1 MIEGLQLL
9 FIAAAAQG
17 LTVDSETIDLFPE
30 RPEYCRTSEGRDI
43 DLLTVTLLKN
53 DRLDLSAYSIPA
65 VVIIDRDWIDVRSKA
80 APVRSYKQDI
90 GYAAMPGESLDL
102 DLSIALY
109 QGRPLLH
116 WKETFKH
123 RAARLGLM
131 TFKPNGH
138 VEPLCVGGPTV
149 TVSH

>member
-1 MIEGLQLL
+1 MQLL
-9 FIAAAAQG
+9 FLGMAAKG
-17 LTVDSETIDLFPE
+17 LIVESETFDLFPE

-53 DRLDLSAYSIPA
+53 DRLDLSVYSIPA
-65 VVIIDRDWIDVRSKA
+65 IVIIDDDWIDVRSKA
-80 APVRSYKQDI
+80 ASVQSFKQDI
-90 GYAAMPGESLDL
+90 GYAASRGESLDV

-123 RAARLGLM
+123 RTARLGLM
-131 TFKPNGH
+131 TFKSNGH